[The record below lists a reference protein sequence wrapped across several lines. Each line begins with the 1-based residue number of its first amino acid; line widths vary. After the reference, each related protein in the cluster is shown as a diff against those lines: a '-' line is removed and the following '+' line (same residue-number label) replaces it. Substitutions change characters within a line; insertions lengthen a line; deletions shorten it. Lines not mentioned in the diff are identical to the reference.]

1 MRRRRS
7 NAMAPATRLS
17 WKQRVIACLLLVLA
31 LFLVINPLWECHD
44 HLDNLRH
51 LGPHGVLL
59 ILLLVACA
67 GVSLIKSFRW
77 SALFLPGRMEATL
90 ASFAVSRR
98 SAEYAVCAALS
109 SLPPPLRI

>member
-1 MRRRRS
+1 MKRRRS
-7 NAMAPATRLS
+7 KAMAVAAGLS

-31 LFLVINPLWECHD
+31 VFLVINPLWECHD

-67 GVSLIKSFRW
+67 GVSLIKSFLW
-77 SALFLPGRMEATL
+77 SALFLPTSTDRAL
-90 ASFAVSRR
+90 RSSAVSWHPIER
-98 SAEYAVCAALS
+98 AAITAFTAQ
-109 SLPPPLRI
+109 PPPLRI

>member
-1 MRRRRS
+1 
-7 NAMAPATRLS
+7 MAPAGQLP

-31 LFLVINPLWECHD
+31 VFLVINPLWECHD

-77 SALFLPGRMEATL
+77 AALFLPARMEATL
-90 ASFAVSRR
+90 RGFAVSRR
-98 SAEYAVCAALS
+98 SVERVVCADFSAQPS
-109 SLPPPLRI
+109 PLRI